1 MNVVLLCVWVHA
13 WKLCENTD
21 FKKNKGVVG
30 PVQGWIGKHV
40 CISHQ
45 QKITPAPHPGTM
57 MQIALQ
63 WPHMQASVNKSVKTI
78 HFSLTRAIAASLFS
92 FAICLAICKDILAQG
107 GQSTWPE
114 GQWDQCHNGIVFA
127 LWPCGCKSDHFS
139 HPQHKWSISWP
150 LCRACG
156 GCVLHQCQ
164 AVEKAPNYSCN
175 FKMMVDFCCLQWRPT
190 LQQHNVTC
198 RACASWEQKGLAA
211 SKASAGIHIISKS
224 GLDKLPSSFAACTFV
239 LQPWEATIVVLPHIM
254 QVLHSNL
261 FQYAS
266 VVHFQILNIGCISF
280 CCLVF
285 SFMRKAWRQY
295 ASQMSHFCWHMG
307 QPMKFWMENAFP
319 PCSLTSSIELCDGSV
334 QIWWVELHNRQGL
347 KQFHNRAKGKHY
359 LTGQGNA
366 WKQFAS

>member
-78 HFSLTRAIAASLFS
+78 HFSLTRAIAVSLFS

-156 GCVLHQCQ
+156 GCVLHQCH

-175 FKMMVDFCCLQWRPT
+175 FKKDGRLLLPAMKTQLAAAQCHLQSMCQPGNKRA
-190 LQQHNVTC
+190 LQQ
-198 RACASWEQKGLAA
+198 
-211 SKASAGIHIISKS
+211 SK
-224 GLDKLPSSFAACTFV
+224 C
-239 LQPWEATIVVLPHIM
+239 WNPH
-254 QVLHSNL
+254 
-261 FQYAS
+261 
-266 VVHFQILNIGCISF
+266 HFQKWPG
-280 CCLVF
+280 
-285 SFMRKAWRQY
+285 
-295 ASQMSHFCWHMG
+295 
-307 QPMKFWMENAFP
+307 
-319 PCSLTSSIELCDGSV
+319 
-334 QIWWVELHNRQGL
+334 
-347 KQFHNRAKGKHY
+347 
-359 LTGQGNA
+359 
-366 WKQFAS
+366 